1 MITSHIR
8 SPVTLARLQNTP
20 CWPFLD
26 GYTGW
31 LSERHYSSSV
41 IQLYLFGVIP
51 LGDWLADNR
60 LMPADFNYDA
70 LVRFRDHRASI
81 HEWRHRGGK
90 IKAAYRGAQRLH
102 EYLVINGITTGA
114 PDPSLLVRPLHKE
127 FEQWMSTH
135 RGVCDVTL
143 RGYAPYVSALID
155 HIGENPTLYNS
166 TALRLFILD
175 IEKRTSARRA
185 TISAILTAV
194 RSFLRF
200 LVATGQCC
208 STLPGALPQLASWRL
223 TKLPTVITS
232 AEVQCLIDSCAQC
245 PLTAR
250 RDRAA
255 LMLMWSLAL
264 RAGDIANL
272 ELNDIDWG
280 EARIRFS
287 GKNKREIWL
296 PLTQDVGDAVIDYLQ
311 NERPDFDCTRVFLKS
326 IAPSGPIDR
335 GTVSWIV
342 RRAIQRTGI
351 KAEASGA
358 HLIRR
363 SAATDMLRQNAS
375 LAQIGSILRHE
386 NLETTQLYAKLDQDL
401 LLGVVAPWPSC
412 IDTAATADTNSRE
425 VIDISEHKS
434 C

>member
-1 MITSHIR
+1 MLTSHIT
-8 SPVTLARLQNTP
+8 SPVTLARLKDTP
-20 CWPFLD
+20 CWPHLN
-26 GYTGW
+26 GYTDW
-31 LSERHYSSSV
+31 LSERHYSSSL

-51 LGDWLADNR
+51 LGGWLARNR
-60 LMPADFNYDA
+60 MVPLDFDYDA
-70 LVRFRDHRASI
+70 LMRFRNHRAAI

-90 IKAAYRGAQRLH
+90 IKAAYRGAQRFH
-102 EYLVINGITTGA
+102 EYLVIEGITTGA
-114 PDPSLLVRPLHKE
+114 PDPLLHIRPLQKN

-143 RGYAPYVSALID
+143 QGYSPYVSALID
-155 HIGENPTLYNS
+155 QIGEDPGLYTS
-166 TALRLFILD
+166 SILCGFILD
-175 IEKRTSARRA
+175 VEKRTSARRA
-185 TISAILTAV
+185 TFAATLIAIRA
-194 RSFLRF
+194 FLRF

-208 STLPGALPQLASWRL
+208 STLPGALPKLANWRL
-223 TKLPTVITS
+223 AKLPTVITS
-232 AEVQCLIDSCAQC
+232 AEVQCLIDSCAEC

-272 ELNDIDWG
+272 ELNDIDWA

-287 GKNKREIWL
+287 GKNKREVWL

-311 NERPDFDCTRVFLKS
+311 NERPDIDCTRVFVKS
-326 IAPSGPIDR
+326 IAPSGPVDKN
-335 GTVSWIV
+335 TVSWIV
-342 RRAIQRTGI
+342 RRAIHRTGI

-386 NLETTQLYAKLDQDL
+386 NLQTTQLYAKLDQDL
-401 LLGVVAPWPSC
+401 LLGVAAPWPSC
-412 IDTAATADTNSRE
+412 IDSVTTAGKNSCEAT
-425 VIDISEHKS
+425 DIPEHTS

>member
-1 MITSHIR
+1 MLTSHVT
-8 SPVTLARLQNTP
+8 SPITLARLQDTP
-20 CWPFLD
+20 CWPHLD
-26 GYTGW
+26 GYTDW
-31 LSERHYSSSV
+31 LSARRYSSSV
-41 IQLYLFGVIP
+41 IQLYLFGVIS
-51 LGDWLADNR
+51 LGEWLAAKK

-70 LVRFRDHRASI
+70 LICFRDHRAVI
-81 HEWRHRGGK
+81 YEWRHRNGK
-90 IKAAYRGAQRLH
+90 IKAAYRGAQRFH
-102 EYLVINGITTGA
+102 EYLVMNGITTGA
-114 PDPSLLVRPLHKE
+114 PDPSLHVSALQKD
-127 FEQWMSTH
+127 FERWMSAH

-143 RGYAPYVSALID
+143 RGYSRYVSALID
-155 HIGENPTLYNS
+155 EIGEEPGLYNS
-166 TALRLFILD
+166 TNLRRFIHD
-175 IEKRTSARRA
+175 AEKRTRARRA
-185 TISAILTAV
+185 TFAATLIAV
-194 RSFLRF
+194 RAFLRF

-208 STLPGALPQLASWRL
+208 STLLGTLPQLANWRL
-223 TKLPTVITS
+223 AKLPTVITS
-232 AEVQCLIDSCAQC
+232 AQVQCLIDSCAEC

-264 RAGDIANL
+264 RAGDITDL

-296 PLTQDVGDAVIDYLQ
+296 PMTQDVGDALIDYLQ
-311 NERPDFDCTRVFLKS
+311 NERPDIDCTRVFVKS
-326 IAPSGPIDR
+326 IAPSGPVGR

-363 SAATDMLRQNAS
+363 SAATDMLRHDAS
-375 LAQIGSILRHE
+375 LAQIGSILRHD
-386 NLETTQLYAKLDQDL
+386 NLQTTQLYAKLDQEL
-401 LLGVVAPWPSC
+401 LHRVVAPWPSSKDSAC
-412 IDTAATADTNSRE
+412 AAETNNLE
-425 VIDISEHKS
+425 ATDVSEQTS